1 MLQSYS
7 YTSSPKLIVC
17 STHKPVE
24 LQRLATT
31 PLSSETRDIASLQ
44 PPPPQAYSMR
54 STCSTCSARRLTLFS
69 HRPLSFSRP
78 QKPFGSLL
86 LPSLPSF
93 FCFLFLQNY
102 PRNAVTRFWRGC
114 QDVVSVY
121 GTAKLQMP
129 GHFGLGDHSAR
140 RQMAQLGMENDE
152 LITIGQQF
160 GLVGTELGK

>member
-31 PLSSETRDIASLQ
+31 PLSSENRDIASLQ
-44 PPPPQAYSMR
+44 PPPPQAHSMR
-54 STCSTCSARRLTLFS
+54 STCSTCSARRLALFS

-93 FCFLFLQNY
+93 FCFPFPPKLPKKRRDTVLARL
-102 PRNAVTRFWRGC
+102 PGCRVCLRNSTVADAWPFRTR
-114 QDVVSVY
+114 
-121 GTAKLQMP
+121 
-129 GHFGLGDHSAR
+129 
-140 RQMAQLGMENDE
+140 
-152 LITIGQQF
+152 
-160 GLVGTELGK
+160 